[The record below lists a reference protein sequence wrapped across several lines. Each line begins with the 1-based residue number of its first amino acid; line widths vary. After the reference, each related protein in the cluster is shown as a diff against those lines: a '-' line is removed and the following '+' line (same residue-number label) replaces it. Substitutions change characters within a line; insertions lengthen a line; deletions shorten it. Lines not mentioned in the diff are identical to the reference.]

1 MSDTLKAT
9 GLAGRVLL
17 SLIFLMA
24 GFGKLADWSG
34 TEAYMASHGMVA
46 IPFFLTIAVLF
57 ELGAGTCLLLGWQT
71 RLAALMLIVFL
82 IPATLIF
89 HNLLIFHNFWA
100 YEGQERMNQM
110 QHFLKNLAIL
120 GGLTTLAAT
129 GAVGWAL
136 DNRTRRAATELPGRG
151 GWVAG

>member
-1 MSDTLKAT
+1 MSETLKAT

-24 GFGKLADWSG
+24 GVGKVTDWSG
-34 TEAYMASHGMVA
+34 TETYMVSHGMVA
-46 IPFFLTIAVLF
+46 VPFFLTMAILF

-71 RLAALMLIVFL
+71 RAAALALTVFL
-82 IPATLIF
+82 VPTTV
-89 HNLLIFHNFWA
+89 IFHNFWA
-100 YEGQERMNQM
+100 YEGAERMNQM

-120 GGLTTLAAT
+120 GGLGTLVAA

-136 DNRTRRAATELPGRG
+136 DNRRVAAPFGTTKPTRLVPG
-151 GWVAG
+151 